1 METIFVLLPLAL
13 LIAAIAVGLFI
24 WAARTGQFDDLDTPA
39 VRILFDDEEPRPTAA
54 SGSSDLIRRSLPRSQ
69 ETSATEATSDPRS
82 AVALAKA
89 ETRRVLR

>member
-1 METIFVLLPLAL
+1 METIVVLLPLAL

-39 VRILFDDEEPRPTAA
+39 VRILFDDEPQPRT
-54 SGSSDLIRRSLPRSQ
+54 GRDSSAPVRRSVSRSQ